1 MYRGSCYA
9 TAAVIAV
16 ATAATATAVA
26 TAAAASREAVPSQV
40 SCVRAIFAFLSK
52 TNSLQSRSFSF
63 PLQQSLKMEFKPLGF
78 HQVGALS
85 ELVLRDRGRSRPIC
99 IKKLPSNDQCLHNVV
114 CIFTTGSEFEKIN
127 QILIYVH
134 CTTVA

>member
-16 ATAATATAVA
+16 ATAATATATAVA

-78 HQVGALS
+78 YQNGAMS
-85 ELVLRDRGRSRPIC
+85 DMVLRDRGRSRPIC
-99 IKKLPSNDQCLHNVV
+99 I
-114 CIFTTGSEFEKIN
+114 
-127 QILIYVH
+127 
-134 CTTVA
+134 